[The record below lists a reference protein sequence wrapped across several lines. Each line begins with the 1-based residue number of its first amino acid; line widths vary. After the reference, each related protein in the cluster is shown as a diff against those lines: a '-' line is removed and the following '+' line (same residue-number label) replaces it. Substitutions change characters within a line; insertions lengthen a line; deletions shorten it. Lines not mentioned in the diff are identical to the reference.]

1 MPLYDDQ
8 CPTNGVRIEIHH
20 RMSETITTWGDL
32 CERSG
37 HPPGDTPVDAS
48 VEKMVGAGNPFQPEK
63 PLDFKKD
70 RKPFRDPFMAP
81 MRDSKF

>member
-1 MPLYDDQ
+1 
-8 CPTNGVRIEIHH
+8 
-20 RMSETITTWGDL
+20 MSETITTWGDL